1 MVYRKISADM
11 KKRALQMLDEGWDV
25 DEIVDALHV
34 SSESIG
40 RWQDNYDT
48 HGRVDP
54 HSVLQGHR
62 RLLNATAIEDLHDLI
77 QESPSLFLDEIADW
91 LALYH
96 DQPIS
101 TTALHDNLRDLGIT
115 HKKLRKV
122 AAERDDA
129 YRAEWLHNVLTNYT
143 ADQMVFLDESSKDG
157 HTLFHQYGRAPIGQT
172 PQESMIHDRG
182 IRYSILPALTLDG
195 YIAIRVV
202 EGSIDGGEFFDF
214 VVNGVPTALLW
225 NCVFSGPSRT
235 STLSSPLLSMSKS

>member
-1 MVYRKISADM
+1 M
-11 KKRALQMLDEGWDV
+11 KKRALQMLDEGWEV
-25 DEIVDALHV
+25 EEIVNALGV
-34 SSESIG
+34 SSDSIE
-40 RWQDNYDT
+40 RWQDNYIT

-54 HSVLQGHR
+54 PWVLQGRR
-62 RLLNATAIEDLHDLI
+62 RLLNAAAIEDLHDLI

-115 HKKLRKV
+115 YKKLRKV

-129 YRAEWLHNVLTNYT
+129 YRAAWMHDVLTHYT
-143 ADQMVFLDESSKDG
+143 AEQLVFLDESSKDG
-157 HTLFHQYGRAPIGQT
+157 HTLFRQYGRAPIGET
-172 PQESMIHDRG
+172 PQESMVQDRG

-202 EGSIDGGEFFDF
+202 EGSIDGAEFFDF
-214 VVNGVPTALLW
+214 VVNDVVSLCTLGLDELIK
-225 NCVFSGPSRT
+225 CYFSF
-235 STLSSPLLSMSKS
+235 LV